1 MKRRTYGTVGIV
13 AVVLVAAL
21 AVVSAGGV
29 PLGGDGPA
37 DATVTP
43 DRANAT
49 TIHHDGSHLSLEG
62 AANQTISGETD
73 LAPGTE
79 LAVRVVSDEP
89 ASPFLVSE
97 TATVGE
103 DGAFSATADLSLVDA
118 DADAWV
124 TVYGNGT
131 ELANVSARIAAV
143 ESETPTDGPDSD
155 GVPSLEYEGDRLTL
169 AALENETVRGETN
182 LSAGSEVTVRLT
194 STSDASPFLVQNT
207 ATVAEDGTFAAPVDL
222 VGIANGSTFEA
233 VVRHDGETLASAE
246 GIVVGGVNEEPTGD
260 STPTN
265 RTGTVEESS
274 RVAEEDHNTTL
285 DYDGDKPTVESAA
298 GQEIAGETD
307 LPAGSNVTLRIA
319 SKGGAN
325 PFLKSATATVSE
337 DGRFTAGFNMTG
349 VPSGTTFEVVVYHDG
364 ERLAVADGEV
374 VE

>member
-1 MKRRTYGTVGIV
+1 MKRQTYGTVGIV

-29 PLGGDGPA
+29 PLGGDAPA
-37 DATVTP
+37 DATATP
-43 DRANAT
+43 GGADGT
-49 TIHHDGSHLSLEG
+49 VVHHDGSHLSLEG
-62 AANQTISGETD
+62 APNQTIGGETD

-97 TATVGE
+97 TTTVDE
-103 DGAFSATADLSLVDA
+103 DGAFSATTDLALVDA

-131 ELANVSARIAAV
+131 ELANVSARIDAV
-143 ESETPTDGPDSD
+143 EGETPTDGPDSD
-155 GVPSLEYEGDRLTL
+155 GAPSLEYEGDRLTL

-207 ATVAEDGTFAAPVDL
+207 ATIGEDGAFAAPVDL

-246 GIVVGGVNEEPTGD
+246 GIVVGGINEEPTAD
-260 STPTN
+260 PTPTN
-265 RTGTVEESS
+265 RTGTVAESS

-285 DYDGDKPTVESAA
+285 DYDGDKLTVESAID
-298 GQEIAGETD
+298 QKIAGETD
-307 LPAGSNVTLRIA
+307 LSAGTNVTLRVV
-319 SKGGAN
+319 SSGGKN
-325 PFLKSATATVSE
+325 PFLKSAIATVSE
-337 DGRFTAGFNMTG
+337 DGRFTGGFNMTG
-349 VPSGTTFEVVVYHDG
+349 IPSGTTIEVVVYHDG
-364 ERLAVADGEV
+364 EQIAVADGEV